1 MSAQEYA
8 AHYFAPKDIL
18 HFMLVAI
25 IGALVCMFFI
35 LLTAGIKAKG
45 RNRAEKRL
53 DFYERSMNMAQRF
66 DEMIFSATSIL
77 SFLAVYYLIDRFAL
91 DPGFRTFWD
100 RWCDFILLG
109 MIIASC
115 IVNNYLDVMLI
126 PLKKITREE
135 KGSVRL
141 IGMFYIMVIFLYIKF
156 VYKNDNYNGFIMYF
170 LGLIIGR
177 FAYFDASFRESFQT
191 LKNGLKNLPFLIM
204 GLVYTAFMCIYGF
217 STDYLLI
224 SNGVLVST
232 FIAHLFMV
240 VAIFIVHHSHLINL
254 FARKPKKKKPESRSY
269 RPYEPDEIYESYGD
283 GYGYARDPEQAED
296 QTAEGY
302 EEYDYSASAPED
314 YEQDNPYR

>member
-8 AHYFAPKDIL
+8 AHYFAVKDVL
-18 HFMLVAI
+18 YFLLVAV
-25 IGALVCMFFI
+25 IGALVCLFFI
-35 LLTAGIKAKG
+35 LLTARIKAQG
-45 RNRAEKRL
+45 RTRIEKNR
-53 DFYERSMNMAQRF
+53 DFYERSMNMSQRF

-91 DPGFRTFWD
+91 DPGFRIFWD
-100 RWCDFILLG
+100 KWCDFILLG

-126 PLKKITREE
+126 PLKKISREE

-141 IGMFYIMVIFLYIKF
+141 MGMLYIMLIFFYIKF
-156 VYKNDNYNGFIMYF
+156 VYENDNYDGFIMYF

-177 FAYFDASFRESFQT
+177 FAYFDVSFRESIQT
-191 LKNGLKNLPFLIM
+191 IKNGAKNIPFLIM

-217 STDYLLI
+217 STDYLLV

-240 VAIFIVHHSHLINL
+240 VAIFVVHHSHLINL
-254 FARKPKKKKPESRSY
+254 FARKPKKKQEIPETYDYYEEEVYPES
-269 RPYEPDEIYESYGD
+269 
-283 GYGYARDPEQAED
+283 
-296 QTAEGY
+296 Y
-302 EEYDYSASAPED
+302 EEYDYASIPPDD

>member
-1 MSAQEYA
+1 MDAKLLIISGPSGCGKGSICRELLKRNDFWFSVSATTRPPREGEIDGV
-8 AHYFAPKDIL
+8 HYF
-18 HFMLVAI
+18 FV
-25 IGALVCMFFI
+25 
-35 LLTAGIKAKG
+35 
-45 RNRAEKRL
+45 
-53 DFYERSMNMAQRF
+53 SQQRF

-115 IVNNYLDVMLI
+115 IINNYLDVMLI

-191 LKNGLKNLPFLIM
+191 LKNGLRNLPFLIM
-204 GLVYTAFMCIYGF
+204 GLIYTAFMCIYGF
-217 STDYLLI
+217 YTDYLLVEI
-224 SNGVLVST
+224 WIRPTITYGLVACFVT
-232 FIAHLFMV
+232 ERE
-240 VAIFIVHHSHLINL
+240 N
-254 FARKPKKKKPESRSY
+254 K
-269 RPYEPDEIYESYGD
+269 
-283 GYGYARDPEQAED
+283 
-296 QTAEGY
+296 
-302 EEYDYSASAPED
+302 
-314 YEQDNPYR
+314 

>member
-8 AHYFAPKDIL
+8 AHYFAVQDIL
-18 HFMLVAI
+18 HFLLVAV
-25 IGALVCMFFI
+25 IGALTCLFFI
-35 LLTAGIKAKG
+35 LMAARIKAQG
-45 RNRAEKRL
+45 RSRIEKNR

-91 DPGFRTFWD
+91 DPGFRVFWD
-100 RWCDFILLG
+100 KWCDFILLG

-126 PLKKITREE
+126 PLKKISREE

-141 IGMFYIMVIFLYIKF
+141 MGMLYIMVIFFYIKF
-156 VYKNDNYNGFIMYF
+156 VYENDNYDGFIMYF

-177 FAYFDASFRESFQT
+177 FAYFDVSFRESVQT
-191 LKNGLKNLPFLIM
+191 IKNGAKNLPFLIM
-204 GLVYTAFMCIYGF
+204 GLIYTAFMCIYGF
-217 STDYLLI
+217 STDYLLV
-224 SNGVLVST
+224 SNGVLVSK

-254 FARKPKKKKPESRSY
+254 FARKPKKKKNVPEEIEY
-269 RPYEPDEIYESYGD
+269 YEEEVY
-283 GYGYARDPEQAED
+283 PENY
-296 QTAEGY
+296 TAY
-302 EEYDYSASAPED
+302 EEYEENDYANTPPDD
-314 YEQDNPYR
+314 YEQDNPYH

>member
-8 AHYFAPKDIL
+8 AHYFAVKDIL
-18 HFMLVAI
+18 YFLLVAV
-25 IGALVCMFFI
+25 IGALVCLFFI
-35 LLTAGIKAKG
+35 LLSARIKAQG
-45 RNRAEKRL
+45 RTRIEKNR

-91 DPGFRTFWD
+91 DPGFRLFWD
-100 RWCDFILLG
+100 KWCDFILLG

-126 PLKKITREE
+126 PLKKISREE

-141 IGMFYIMVIFLYIKF
+141 MGMLYIMLIFFYIKF
-156 VYKNDNYNGFIMYF
+156 VYENDNYDGFIMYF

-177 FAYFDASFRESFQT
+177 FAYFDVSFRESLQT
-191 LKNGLKNLPFLIM
+191 IKNGAKNLPFLIM
-204 GLVYTAFMCIYGF
+204 GLIYTAFMCIYGF
-217 STDYLLI
+217 STDYLLV

-240 VAIFIVHHSHLINL
+240 VAIFVVHHSHLINL
-254 FARKPKKKKPESRSY
+254 FARKPKKKKN
-269 RPYEPDEIYESYGD
+269 
-283 GYGYARDPEQAED
+283 DPENFEAFEEAYPED
-296 QTAEGY
+296 YGEYEAYEEY
-302 EEYDYSASAPED
+302 EEYDYALSPPED
-314 YEQDNPYR
+314 YEQDNPYH